1 MTVTG
6 PDLATRVW
14 RDLRALVVDD
24 LDRHRRRV
32 ADATGLPFSRVR
44 ALRRLVARPLTLRE
58 LADAMT
64 TDRPAAT
71 VAVDDLERR
80 GLVERRIHPRDRR
93 AKLVSL
99 TPAGREVVRVADDVV
114 PTPPA
119 GLLGLA
125 AEDVTALAAILA
137 RAKEPPARP

>member
-1 MTVTG
+1 VTVAG
-6 PDLATRVW
+6 PDLATQVW
-14 RDLRALVVDD
+14 RELRALVVDD

-58 LADAMT
+58 LADAMA

-80 GLVERRIHPRDRR
+80 GLVERRVHPRDRR

-99 TPAGREVVRVADDVV
+99 TQAGRDVVRVADDVV

-119 GLLGLA
+119 GLLALPPGDIA
-125 AEDVTALAAILA
+125 ALAAILA
-137 RAKEPPARP
+137 RARAR